1 MKKTLYTFMV
11 IPQKKGA
18 VRKINLS
25 LSSIGSLIFAI
36 MLILAV
42 SVYLCVDKME
52 NEKKLGDLEH
62 YRQITET
69 QKEQI
74 DLLADKVTEFEK
86 KMENLQQIDR
96 KLRSLSNLRSDRDVK
111 NFMGVGGSIPDG
123 MKAGESEKR
132 AVKEI
137 DRSMDELLE
146 KAESREKSLQELIGF
161 FIKQQSVRV
170 ATPSIW
176 PVAGWVTSEFGY
188 RISPFS
194 DRKELHQGLDIATR
208 PGEEVVAPANG
219 VVRKVG
225 YEPGMGQVVV
235 INHGYGFVTSYAHL
249 KKNPP
254 VKTGRKVRRGDVI
267 GYVGMSGKTTGPHL
281 HYSVSVNGRYMN
293 PRKYLM

>member
-1 MKKTLYTFMV
+1 MKKTSYTFMV

-36 MLILAV
+36 VLILAM

-52 NEKKLGDLEH
+52 NEQKLRDLEH

-123 MKAGESEKR
+123 MKAGESEQR

-137 DRSMDELLE
+137 DRSMDELFE
-146 KAESREKSLQELIGF
+146 EVESRERSLRELIGF
-161 FIKQQSVRV
+161 FVKQQSVRV
-170 ATPSIW
+170 ARPSIW

-235 INHGYGFVTSYAHL
+235 INHGYGVVTSYAHL
-249 KKNPP
+249 RKNPP
-254 VKTGRKVRRGDVI
+254 VKAAQKVRRGDVI

>member
-1 MKKTLYTFMV
+1 VKKTSYTFMV

-25 LSSIGSLIFAI
+25 LSAIGSFIFAAV
-36 MLILAV
+36 LILAL
-42 SVYLCVDKME
+42 SLYLCVDKME
-52 NEKKLGDLEH
+52 NERRLRDLEH

-69 QKEQI
+69 QKGQI
-74 DLLADKVTEFEK
+74 DLLADKVVEFEK
-86 KMENLQQIDR
+86 KMENLQQIDK

-111 NFMGVGGSIPDG
+111 KFMGVGGSIPDG
-123 MKAGESEKR
+123 VKPLESEEST
-132 AVKEI
+132 VGTI
-137 DRSMDELLE
+137 DRSMDQLLE
-146 KAESREKSLQELIGF
+146 EAESREKSLQELMGF
-161 FIKQQSVRV
+161 FLRQQSVKV
-170 ATPSIW
+170 ATPCIW

-225 YEPGMGQVVV
+225 YEAGMGQVVV
-235 INHGYGFVTSYAHL
+235 ISHGYSFVTSYAHL

-254 VKTGRKVRRGDVI
+254 VRAGQKVKRGDVI
-267 GYVGMSGKTTGPHL
+267 GYVGMSGNTTGPHL
-281 HYSVSVNGRYMN
+281 HYSVSVNGRCVN